1 MRVVE
6 ASTLVPGTTLRK
18 PVYNEHGKMIVNANI
33 PLTEEMINR
42 IHKLAIPF
50 VLVHAQSSEYLI
62 GMTNISN
69 ELRTE
74 ITEKIEVTFVKLIS
88 EDFYLRGLSLEKN
101 SSRLKEIIK
110 SLQNELWQQKDVLS
124 LLVDVLLYDEY
135 LFTHSLN
142 VAIYSLGIGTALDL
156 SKNQLNLLGLGALL
170 HDVGKMA
177 IPKKILNKRD
187 RLTDD
192 EYAFIKQ
199 HTIAGYDILRQVF
212 SIHPIVAD
220 CALQHHEKINGSGYP
235 KGLFS
240 EEIHLFSK
248 IIGIADFFD
257 AVTSN
262 RVYRQ
267 AMLPHEGLA
276 LLMNGSAKLYDAKL
290 ISIFSDLL
298 TVYPTGLHVKLSDGR
313 QGIIFCQNDAA
324 TDRPIVLIIEE
335 NGIKLSNPYEVNLYN
350 ELKLEITECDQI
362 MKNSIFNSSN
372 PLRMNR
378 H

>member
-6 ASTLVPGTTLRK
+6 ASTLVPGTILRK
-18 PVYNEHGKMIVNANI
+18 PIYNEHGKMIVNANI
-33 PLTEEMINR
+33 PLTEEMING
-42 IHKLAIPF
+42 IHKLAIQF
-50 VLVHAQSSEYLI
+50 VFVHAQSSEPLMGKTI
-62 GMTNISN
+62 ISD
-69 ELRTE
+69 ELRIE
-74 ITEKIEVTFVKLIS
+74 ITKTIEDAFVKLIS

-101 SSRLKEIIK
+101 SSRLKETIK

-124 LLVDVLLYDEY
+124 LLIDVLHYDEY

-156 SKNQLNLLGLGALL
+156 SKIQLNLLGLGALL

-177 IPKKILNKRD
+177 IPKKILNKRG
-187 RLTDD
+187 RLTED

-199 HTIAGYDILRQVF
+199 HTIAGYDLLRQVS
-212 SIHPIVAD
+212 SIHPLVAD
-220 CALQHHEKINGSGYP
+220 CALQHHERINGSGYP
-235 KGLFS
+235 KGLIGKG
-240 EEIHLFSK
+240 IHLFSK

-267 AMLPHEGLA
+267 AMLTHEGLT
-276 LLMNGSAKLYDAKL
+276 LLINESDKLYDAKL

-298 TVYPTGLHVKLSDGR
+298 TIYPTGLHVKLSDGR
-313 QGIIFCQNDAA
+313 QGIVFSQNDAA
-324 TDRPIVLIIEE
+324 TDRPVVLIIEE

-350 ELKLEITECDQI
+350 ELKLEIIEYNQI
-362 MKNSIFNSSN
+362 IKKVDF
-372 PLRMNR
+372 
-378 H
+378 

>member
-6 ASTLVPGTTLRK
+6 ASTLVPGTILRK
-18 PVYNEHGKMIVNANI
+18 PLYNEHGKMIVSANI

-42 IHKLAIPF
+42 IHKLAIHF
-50 VLVHAQSSEYLI
+50 VLVHVQSSEQLMEKTI
-62 GMTNISN
+62 ISN

-74 ITEKIEVTFVKLIS
+74 ITKTIEDAFVKLIS
-88 EDFYLRGLSLEKN
+88 EDVYLRGLSLEKN

-110 SLQNELWQQKDVLS
+110 SLQKELWQQKDVLS
-124 LLVDVLLYDEY
+124 LLIDVLQYDED
-135 LFTHSLN
+135 LFTHSLH
-142 VAIYSLGIGTALDL
+142 VAMYSLGIGTALDL

-170 HDVGKMA
+170 HDVGKMF

-187 RLTDD
+187 RLTED
-192 EYAFIKQ
+192 EYEFMKQ
-199 HTIAGYDILRQVF
+199 HTIAGYEIIRQVP

-235 KGLFS
+235 KGLFG
-240 EEIHLFSK
+240 EEMHLFSK

-267 AMLPHEGLA
+267 AMLPNEGLT
-276 LLMNGSAKLYDAKL
+276 LLMNGIDKLYDAKL

-313 QGIIFCQNDAA
+313 QGIVISQNDAS
-324 TDRPIVLIIEE
+324 TDRPVVLIIEE
-335 NGIKLSNPYEVNLYN
+335 NEIKLSNPYEVNLYN
-350 ELKLEITECDQI
+350 ELKLEIIECDQI
-362 MKNSIFNSSN
+362 LKKAII
-372 PLRMNR
+372 
-378 H
+378 

>member
-6 ASTLVPGTTLRK
+6 ASTLVPGTILRK
-18 PVYNEHGKMIVNANI
+18 PVYNEHGEMIVNANI

-50 VLVHAQSSEYLI
+50 VLVHAQSSDLMGKTI
-62 GMTNISN
+62 ISD

-74 ITEKIEVTFVKLIS
+74 ITKKIEDAFVKLIS
-88 EDFYLRGLSLEKN
+88 EDLYLRGLSLEKN

-124 LLVDVLLYDEY
+124 LLIDVLLYDEY

-142 VAIYSLGIGTALDL
+142 VAMYSLGIGTALDL
-156 SKNQLNLLGLGALL
+156 SKIQLNLLGLGALL

-177 IPKKILNKRD
+177 IPKKILNKQD
-187 RLTDD
+187 RLTED

-199 HTIAGYDILRQVF
+199 HTIAGYDMLQQVP

-220 CALQHHEKINGSGYP
+220 CALQHHERINGSGYP
-235 KGLFS
+235 KGLCG
-240 EEIHLFSK
+240 EEMHLFSK

-267 AMLPHEGLA
+267 AMLPHEGLT
-276 LLMNGSAKLYDAKL
+276 LLMSGRDKLYDAKL

-298 TVYPTGLHVKLSDGR
+298 TIYPTGLQVRLSDGR
-313 QGIIFCQNDAA
+313 QGIVFRQNDAS
-324 TDRPIVLIIEE
+324 TDRPVVLIIEE
-335 NGIKLSNPYEVNLYN
+335 NGRKLSIPYEVNLYN
-350 ELKLEITECDQI
+350 ELKLEIIECGQI
-362 MKNSIFNSSN
+362 IKKAILNCTN
-372 PLRMNR
+372 PLE
-378 H
+378 

>member
-6 ASTLVPGTTLRK
+6 TSTLVPGTILRK

-50 VLVHAQSSEYLI
+50 VLVHAQSSELLMGKTI
-62 GMTNISN
+62 ISD
-69 ELRTE
+69 ELR
-74 ITEKIEVTFVKLIS
+74 IKNSIKIEDAFVKLTS

-110 SLQNELWQQKDVLS
+110 SLQNELWQQKDVIS

-142 VAIYSLGIGTALDL
+142 VAMYSLGIGTALDL
-156 SKNQLNLLGLGALL
+156 NKIQLNLLGLGALL

-177 IPKKILNKRD
+177 IPKKILNKQD
-187 RLTDD
+187 RLTED

-199 HTIAGYDILRQVF
+199 HTIAGYDILRQVP

-220 CALQHHEKINGSGYP
+220 CALQHHERINGSGYP
-235 KGLFS
+235 KGLFG
-240 EEIHLFSK
+240 EEMHLFSK

-267 AMLPHEGLA
+267 AMLPHEGLT
-276 LLMNGSAKLYDAKL
+276 LLISGSNKLYDAKL

-298 TVYPTGLHVKLSDGR
+298 TIYPTGLHVILSDGR
-313 QGIIFCQNDAA
+313 QGIVFSQNDAS
-324 TDRPIVLIIEE
+324 TDRPVVLIIEE
-335 NGIKLSNPYEVNLYN
+335 NGSELSIPYEVNLYN
-350 ELKLEITECDQI
+350 ELKLEIIECDQI
-362 MKNSIFNSSN
+362 IKSDFELYKTI
-372 PLRMNR
+372 RMNR